1 MVEVKPNLEIW
12 VSGYFYQLG
21 TLNARVDNLEKVV
34 SIVGIIEVAKEEKMD
49 TIYYVD
55 IHYDLDDIKEE
66 LALINNGNKTLI
78 DYFKSEIIKE
88 KENGKE

>member
-34 SIVGIIEVAKEEKMD
+34 STVQE
-49 TIYYVD
+49 T
-55 IHYDLDDIKEE
+55 LDGIKEE
-66 LALINNGNKTLI
+66 LALIENGNKTLI

>member
-34 SIVGIIEVAKEEKMD
+34 STVQE
-49 TIYYVD
+49 T
-55 IHYDLDDIKEE
+55 LDGIKEE

-88 KENGKE
+88 KEDGKK

>member
-34 SIVGIIEVAKEEKMD
+34 STVQE
-49 TIYYVD
+49 T
-55 IHYDLDDIKEE
+55 LDGIKEE
-66 LALINNGNKTLI
+66 LALIDNGNKTLI

>member
-34 SIVGIIEVAKEEKMD
+34 STVQE
-49 TIYYVD
+49 T
-55 IHYDLDDIKEE
+55 LDGIKEE
-66 LALINNGNKTLI
+66 LALIDNGNKTLI

-88 KENGKE
+88 KENDKNKNI

>member
-34 SIVGIIEVAKEEKMD
+34 STVQE
-49 TIYYVD
+49 T
-55 IHYDLDDIKEE
+55 LDGIKEE

-88 KENGKE
+88 KENGKNKNI

>member
-34 SIVGIIEVAKEEKMD
+34 STVQE
-49 TIYYVD
+49 T
-55 IHYDLDDIKEE
+55 LDGIKEE

-88 KENGKE
+88 KENGKK

>member
-12 VSGYFYQLG
+12 VSGYFYQLD

-34 SIVGIIEVAKEEKMD
+34 STVQE
-49 TIYYVD
+49 T
-55 IHYDLDDIKEE
+55 LDGIKEE

-88 KENGKE
+88 KENGKK